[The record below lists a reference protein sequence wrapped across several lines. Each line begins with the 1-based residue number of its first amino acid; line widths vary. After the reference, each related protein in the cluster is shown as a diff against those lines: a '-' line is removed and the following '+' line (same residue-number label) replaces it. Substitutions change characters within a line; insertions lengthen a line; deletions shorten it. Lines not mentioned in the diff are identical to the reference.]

1 MVTHGVT
8 AHVHAPNPN
17 PNPNPNPTVVDSMLT
32 FISLLT
38 LLDGGWYGILA
49 G

>member
-1 MVTHGVT
+1 
-8 AHVHAPNPN
+8 
-17 PNPNPNPTVVDSMLT
+17 MLT

-49 G
+49 SNPNPHQLTLTS